1 MEKVK
6 RIFTYRYII
15 AALLGVALLS
25 SLAVGT
31 AFSKYTDEVTIGTIT
46 LNIQAVKDTTEETPK
61 TAERSEESDV
71 PGDEQL
77 PQTEPENQ
85 LGDGAVTSG
94 TESTPESE
102 PSVSESSSITEPNA
116 PEESPA
122 PEKPGAPNESS
133 ESVNSTSAPA
143 EEGASEESSLT
154 QESIEEYSS
163 AASLSESSDNIS
175 QPVESEPSPNPETSE
190 KDYLSLQSEVSSIE
204 EIEEPSS

>member
-1 MEKVK
+1 MK

-116 PEESPA
+116 PE
-122 PEKPGAPNESS
+122 KPGAPNESS